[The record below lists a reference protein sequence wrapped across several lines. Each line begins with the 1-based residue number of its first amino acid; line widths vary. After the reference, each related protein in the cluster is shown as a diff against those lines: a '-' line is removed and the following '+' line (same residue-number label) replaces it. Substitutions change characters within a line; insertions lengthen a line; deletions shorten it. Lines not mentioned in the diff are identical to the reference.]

1 MYFPWCIVI
10 VLSIFQLFVTH
21 LCKIHSYVEWE
32 LMMMMMMMMM
42 MYSLDDNNVYDALI
56 DAPSPHSGL
65 ILSRKTIFGKH
76 VKQSNCHNLR
86 TH

>member
-1 MYFPWCIVI
+1 MGTDDDDDDDDDV
-10 VLSIFQLFVTH
+10 H
-21 LCKIHSYVEWE
+21 
-32 LMMMMMMMMM
+32 
-42 MYSLDDNNVYDALI
+42 LDDNNVYDALI

>member
-1 MYFPWCIVI
+1 MGTDDDDDDDV
-10 VLSIFQLFVTH
+10 H
-21 LCKIHSYVEWE
+21 
-32 LMMMMMMMMM
+32 
-42 MYSLDDNNVYDALI
+42 LDDNNVYDALI